1 MSAQPTLSMN
11 ERLLALGLAAVL
23 AAPLLVA
30 ATLEPAAGGLGTH
43 RQLGL
48 PACGWPI
55 AFGLPCVTCG
65 MTTAFA
71 HAVRGEPLSALWVQ
85 PAGAMM
91 AFLAALG
98 VVVCLWDAV
107 SARPVHA
114 LLAPLARG
122 RTAWIAAGVLIA
134 AWGWK
139 VLQCRG
145 AAS

>member
-1 MSAQPTLSMN
+1 MSEPCKLSRN
-11 ERLLALGLAAVL
+11 ERLVAIALALVL
-23 AAPLLVA
+23 AAPLVVA

-48 PACGWPI
+48 PACGWPV

-71 HAVRGEPLSALWVQ
+71 HAVRGELLASLWAQ
-85 PAGAMM
+85 PAGALL
-91 AFLAALG
+91 AFLSALG
-98 VVVCLWDAV
+98 VVVCGWDAV
-107 SARPVHA
+107 SGRPVHA
-114 LLAPLARG
+114 LLTPLLRG
-122 RTAWIAAGVLIA
+122 RTAWVAAGVLVA

-139 VLQCRG
+139 VLQSRG